1 MYDVIY
7 LIMFNLENWLFVVF
21 KKIVCV
27 IKMVYFKI
35 FFVLFIK
42 LYVYIINIVKLFV
55 YINIFCI

>member
-27 IKMVYFKI
+27 IKMVYLKI